1 MFVTFCLGSWSMMLS
16 QVTTGAVSHIDYHGA
31 IPCPAGPTPTEPAH
45 FLPTPCPAG
54 AAIPSAPN
62 TTGFHE
68 TQAAR
73 LRAAEE
79 ALRDSVTREASLR
92 GQVSALLTQLEQAEA
107 QHTLGNGRTVPP
119 AKPVAAVPLPDV
131 PRERATLST
140 VPPPAV
146 SPPSE
151 PLPATPPPPSP
162 SAQAGTAMAM
172 APYAEEI
179 TAEFPELKACLK
191 NEETG
196 LSVCVSPDIQFRTRW
211 IVHLVPQDN
220 PGKGWRF
227 HHLIAQ
233 GLAKH
238 PYVNLTSDM
247 GEADAVIWLPT
258 STGQPPH
265 SVPSHAK
272 FLILDEGDGAG
283 YVPKAQSMNY
293 IAYFKR
299 SWAKKNNG
307 KVSVESGLGNQDSG
321 GAAV

>member
-16 QVTTGAVSHIDYHGA
+16 QVTTGAAGHTEYHGA
-31 IPCPAGPTPTEPAH
+31 IPCPVSPPPNPAH
-45 FLPTPCPAG
+45 SLPTPCPAG
-54 AAIPSAPN
+54 ATIPSAPN
-62 TTGFHE
+62 ITAFHE
-68 TQAAR
+68 AQAAR
-73 LRAAEE
+73 LRAAED
-79 ALRDSVTREASLR
+79 ALRDSVTREAGLR
-92 GQVSALLTQLEQAEA
+92 GQVSAMLAQLEQAKA
-107 QHTLGNGRTVPP
+107 PHTLGSGGAVPP
-119 AKPVAAVPLPDV
+119 ANSITVAPPPDG
-131 PRERATLST
+131 PRGHVTPPPAAPPHV

-146 SPPSE
+146 ALPVAPLPPS
-151 PLPATPPPPSP
+151 SV
-162 SAQAGTAMAM
+162 AQASTAMAM
-172 APYAEEI
+172 APYAEDI
-179 TAEFPELKACLK
+179 TAKFPELEACLK

-196 LSVCVSPDIQFRTRW
+196 QTTCVSPDIQFRTGW
-211 IVHLVPQDN
+211 MVHLVPQDN

-247 GEADAVIWLPT
+247 GRADAVIWLPT
-258 STGQPPH
+258 STGQPPNA
-265 SVPSHAK
+265 VPPKAK

-307 KVSVESGLGNQDSG
+307 KVSIESRHGQC
-321 GAAV
+321 